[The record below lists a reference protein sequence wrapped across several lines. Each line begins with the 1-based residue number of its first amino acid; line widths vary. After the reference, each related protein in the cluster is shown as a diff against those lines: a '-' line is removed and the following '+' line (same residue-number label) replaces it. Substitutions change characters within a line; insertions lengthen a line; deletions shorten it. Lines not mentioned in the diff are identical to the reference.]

1 MPTIDEKV
9 VEMRFDNSNFEKNV
23 KTSMST
29 LDKLKAALN
38 FEKSA
43 QSLKNLQNLGN
54 KINFDGLSTSIQY
67 VSKQFS
73 AWEIAGEEAIRNLT
87 NKAVNMLTGMG
98 KQITVDTFFSGWNKF
113 EEKTSS
119 VQTIMAATAGKFE
132 DAGEHMAWVNDQLS
146 KLNWF
151 TDETS
156 YNFVDMTN
164 NIGKFTSAGVGLEE
178 SVTAMQGISTW
189 AAVSGANAQ
198 EASRAMYN
206 LSQAMG
212 TGTVK
217 LIDWKSIENANM
229 ATSEFKENV
238 IQTAYE
244 LGMLKKKSDGTFTT
258 LDKKVA
264 VSATN
269 FNEGLAKGWFTSDV
283 LTTTLKK
290 YGEFTDRLYDFS
302 EATGETASGIL
313 DLIDE
318 YRSGEKSIE
327 DVTAALGDS
336 GLTAEQVKKHMD
348 RLTDSSMALGEKS
361 FRAAQEAKTF
371 TDALDSVKDAV
382 STGWMQT
389 FEYIFGDYL
398 EAKVL
403 WTNVANELYDLFAA
417 SGEQRNSILKLWHKG
432 IYEFD
437 EETQKSVLKVA
448 GGYQDL
454 MDAFGNLWQGVKNI
468 VAPLTNAFDEIFGI
482 GDEEAAEKL
491 INATRSFKNFTEGFM
506 NAFAPIEEKAKEV
519 VKPFKET
526 AETIEQVVKGPVA
539 RTNEVLDE
547 LVKNVYANKYGTGD
561 KRRKALEALGYSY
574 EVVQNRINEL
584 EHCSKRYEVTADE
597 ITETVKVQKGA
608 IEQLTDTASNGIKT
622 FSSAQ
627 KYDPVQ
633 ERLYNMQR
641 TARGIFALLDIGK
654 IVITDFGKA
663 AAKVFGHT
671 FEVLILPIFDSFLRV
686 TGDFGDRITDLRENL
701 LQFDFIGETL
711 DKVADGINV
720 FVDAIGAGIS
730 VFNERMANSEVIKR
744 FGDSLSKLGKV
755 ITELADRAFKK
766 LSSSLGEINI
776 SEATVKIFDHLADAV
791 EFLADKLADGIDYIV
806 NHKEDIIEFFKQF
819 KDKTAA
825 TITNVAKA
833 IGGLGKILFGGAA
846 SIGQGASSLKDALS
860 NYITGILEN
869 PDSILN
875 KVKAMAKLFWERL
888 ITMIGNF
895 DLGNAVDIFKNG
907 AIGYLLVMIGKLFK
921 GLGDGVETIKKIP
934 DKIVDMLDGIC
945 GSLEAYQK
953 NLKADT
959 LSKISKAILMIAGA
973 IFLLSFVDESSLR
986 RSVAAIAV
994 VMYLLGYIIKQKAR
1008 LNESQKTGEAMVDVV
1023 KEFLSNMTNVLTGF
1037 LKKAGLAML
1046 IGSFAV
1052 AIAVLVGVL
1061 FSLTKIKWTS
1071 FISQILKLVVV
1082 LTVFTVAFK
1091 FITDFAKTTGDQ
1103 KFNGGAAAALVL
1115 GIALAVKIMSKSL
1128 LILAKIKPDDMFK
1141 GLLAMTA
1148 IMVAIGGFVVAM
1160 NKFGGDGGQIAGIGL
1175 GMVFLAI
1182 GMTALVIPLTM
1193 MAMMPWQK
1201 LAVGILAMGALIA
1214 VITAAAYVMKKK
1226 ELSSKPLLGLAA
1238 ALILITIPLLKVGK
1252 SAKEAVVGLIILA
1265 AAVAGLVFA
1274 AKFAEKF
1281 ATGLILLAG
1290 SMLTLGISVSLLGV
1304 GLLAFAQAIHVL
1316 AASFPLIIDGL
1327 IYLGQAIMT
1336 HGMELTIGVAAVI
1349 AAIAAAI
1356 FISRHVIGKSVIGVL
1371 SSIVQH
1377 FVGYVPKFLE
1387 TVGYTLLAILA
1398 FLRAFA
1404 PTFIDGLLDWIGG
1417 VIVAFSLGLVNHA
1430 EPLMAAVGLL
1440 VKSVCAFALEIIL
1453 DAIDTFLGWIPGVH
1467 DGIRDAVGDITE
1479 WVNEQAEGI
1488 DFGKKMAEN
1497 FDSGSMTQAATGAMS
1512 DAKQPI
1518 VEQAGEIGAESG
1530 QAMGD
1535 SMAETGKESI
1545 FSNLFNMFGSL
1556 DYGSM
1561 LESLKGIFG
1570 PTWGDLAGKDVAEN
1584 SKPVQEGI
1592 ETSTVDA
1599 TTAAQ
1604 PVISQEADRS
1614 GKNYDTGLGNGIEKY
1629 SYIPEAKAKAM
1640 AKRVSNA
1647 VNITWDEHSPS
1658 RVAMGIGK
1666 FFVLGLGKAF
1676 DIFSSLA
1683 TKPAGKMATKVVSFV
1698 EDSMNYVNDFLNRDM
1713 TMEPTISPVMDIS
1726 NLRSSVGVIDSM
1738 FGGYSGELAL
1748 STNST
1753 LSLGKSPLDI
1763 MSDNSD
1769 VVGAITELK
1778 SDISKLG
1785 SAMSKMQI
1793 VMDSGALVGEIIDPI
1808 DTSLGKRSVYRGR
1821 GL

>member
-29 LDKLKAALN
+29 LDKLKEALN

-67 VSKQFS
+67 VSRQFS

-87 NKAVNMLTGMG
+87 NKAVNMLT
-98 KQITVDTFFSGWNKF
+98 KFAKENSIDQFFAGFNKY
-113 EEKTSS
+113 EDKTKS
-119 VQTIMAATAGKFE
+119 VQTIMAATAGKFK
-132 DAGEHMAWVNDQLS
+132 DTAQHMEWVNEQLS

-151 TDETS
+151 SDETS
-156 YNFVDMTN
+156 YSFVDMTN

-189 AAVSGANAQ
+189 AAISGAGVQ

-206 LSQAMG
+206 LSQALG
-212 TGTVK
+212 TGSVK

-229 ATSEFKENV
+229 GTAEFKENV
-238 IQTAYE
+238 IKTAVE
-244 LGMLKKKSDGTFTT
+244 LGTLKKKGKDTFKT
-258 LDKKVA
+258 LDGKVE
-264 VSATN
+264 VSVKN
-269 FNEGLAKGWFTSDV
+269 FNEGLAKGWFTSEV

-290 YGEFTDRLYDFS
+290 YGGFTDALYEFS

-313 DLIDE
+313 ELIDD

-336 GLTAEQVKKHMD
+336 GLTAEEVKKHMD

-403 WTNVANELYDLFAA
+403 WTNVANELYDVFAA
-417 SGEQRNSILKLWHKG
+417 SGEQRNAILKLWHKG

-437 EETQKSVLKVA
+437 EKTQKSVLKVA

-491 INATRSFKNFTEGFM
+491 INATKAFKNFTEGFM
-506 NAFAPIEEKAKEV
+506 NAFAPIEERAKAL
-519 VKPFKET
+519 VKPIKET
-526 AETIEQVVKGPVA
+526 AETVEKVVKGPVA
-539 RTNEVLDE
+539 KTNEVLDK
-547 LVKNVYANKYGTGD
+547 LVKEVYAGKYGNGE
-561 KRRKALEALGYSY
+561 KRRKALEELGYSY
-574 EVVQNRINEL
+574 AVVQNRINEL
-584 EHCSKRYEVTADE
+584 EHCSKRYEVVADE
-597 ITETVKVQKGA
+597 VTEAVKEQKDEV
-608 IEQLTDTASNGIKT
+608 EQLTDTASEGVEE
-622 FSSAQ
+622 F
-627 KYDPVQ
+627 DPVIQ
-633 ERLYNMQR
+633 RVTNIQR
-641 TARGIFALLDIGK
+641 TAKGIFALLDIGK
-654 IVITDFGKA
+654 IIISDFGKA

-671 FEVLILPIFDSFLRV
+671 FEVLILPAFDALMNV
-686 TGDFGDRITDLRENL
+686 TAGIGDRLVSLREDL
-701 LQFDFIGETL
+701 LEFDFIAEVL
-711 DKVADGINV
+711 DKAADAINI
-720 FVDAIGAGIS
+720 FVDALGVGFKT
-730 VFNERMANSEVIKR
+730 FNERMANSKALAKLGE
-744 FGDSLSKLGKV
+744 SLSKLGKI
-755 ITELADRAFKK
+755 ITDLAGGAFKK
-766 LSSSLGEINI
+766 LSSSLGEIDI
-776 SEATVKIFDHLADAV
+776 SEVTVRIFDHLADAV

-806 NHKEDIIEFFKQF
+806 EHKEDIIEFFKQF
-819 KDKTAA
+819 KDKTAT
-825 TITNVAKA
+825 TITNIAKA

-846 SIGQGASSLKDALS
+846 SIGQGASSLKDTLS
-860 NYITGILEN
+860 DYITGILEN

-888 ITMIGNF
+888 VAMIGNF

-907 AIGYLLVMIGKLFK
+907 AIGYLLVMVGKFFK
-921 GLGDGVETIKKIP
+921 GLGDGADTLKKIP
-934 DKIVDMLDGIC
+934 DKIVDLLDGMC
-945 GSLEAYQK
+945 GSLKAYQK

-973 IFLLSFVDESSLR
+973 IFLLSFVDEASLR

-1023 KEFLSNMTNVLTGF
+1023 KEFLSNMTNVLSGF

-1052 AIAVLVGVL
+1052 AVAVLVGVL
-1061 FSLTKIKWTS
+1061 FSLTKINWTS
-1071 FISQILKLVVV
+1071 FLSQILKLVAI
-1082 LTVFTVAFK
+1082 LTVFTIAFK
-1091 FITDFAKTTGDQ
+1091 FITDFAKTSGDQ
-1103 KFNGGAAAALVL
+1103 KFNGGGAAALVVA
-1115 GIALAVKIMSKSL
+1115 IALAVKIMAKSL
-1128 LILAKIKPDDMFK
+1128 LILAKIKTDDMKK
-1141 GLLAMTA
+1141 GLLAMVG
-1148 IMVAIGGFVVAM
+1148 IMVAIGAFVIAM
-1160 NKFGGDGGQIAGIGL
+1160 NKLGGSGGQLAGIGL
-1175 GMVFLAI
+1175 GMVFLAV
-1182 GMTALVIPLTM
+1182 GMTALIIPLTM
-1193 MAMMPWQK
+1193 MALMPWHK
-1201 LAVGILAMGALIA
+1201 LAIGIAAMGALIA
-1214 VITAAAYVMKKK
+1214 VITAAAYVMKKND
-1226 ELSSKPLLGLAA
+1226 LSSKPLIGLAA
-1238 ALILITIPLLKVGK
+1238 ALILLTIPLLKVGK
-1252 SAKEAVVGLIILA
+1252 NTKEAVVGLIVLA

-1274 AKFAEKF
+1274 SKFAEKF
-1281 ATGLILLAG
+1281 ATGLLLLAG
-1290 SMLTLGISVSLLGV
+1290 SMITLGISVSLLGV
-1304 GLLAFAQAIHVL
+1304 GLLAFAQAIHIL
-1316 AASFPLIIDGL
+1316 AESFPLIIDGL

-1371 SSIVQH
+1371 SSIIQH

-1387 TVGYTLLAILA
+1387 TVGYTLMAILA
-1398 FLRAFA
+1398 FLRLFA

-1440 VKSVCAFALEIIL
+1440 IKSVCAFALEIIL

-1467 DGIRDAVGDITE
+1467 DGIRSAVGGITE

-1497 FDSGSMTQAATGAMS
+1497 FDSSSMTEAATGAINN
-1512 DAKQPI
+1512 AKEPI
-1518 VEQAGEIGAESG
+1518 TAKAEEIGAESG

-1535 SMAETGKESI
+1535 SMAETGKDSI
-1545 FSNLFNMFGSL
+1545 FTNLTGMFGAM
-1556 DYGSM
+1556 DYGTM
-1561 LESLKGIFG
+1561 LESLKGVFG
-1570 PTWGDLAGKDVAEN
+1570 PTWADLAGKDVADN
-1584 SKPVQEGI
+1584 SKPVQNGI
-1592 ETSTVDA
+1592 EASTVDA

-1614 GKNYDTGLGNGIEKY
+1614 AKNYDTGLGNGIDKY

-1640 AKRVSNA
+1640 ARRVSNA

-1658 RVAMGIGK
+1658 RVALGIGK
-1666 FFVLGLGKAF
+1666 FFVLGLGNAF
-1676 DIFSSLA
+1676 DIYSSLA
-1683 TKPAGKMATKVVSFV
+1683 TKPASKMATKVVSFV

-1726 NLRSSVGVIDSM
+1726 NLRSNVGVIDSM

-1778 SDISKLG
+1778 NDISKLG